1 MRFVYAVAFVDDEFV
16 MVRNEKR
23 GGWEMPGG
31 KVKASET
38 DDEAISREFW
48 EEVGHEF
55 VPLSKEEVPGGAV
68 YTGRMGEKIG
78 EGEMDWRLFD
88 SLPSALAFPGYE
100 YAEVLCWAR
109 DKANKAKTVQNL
121 SILI

>member
-31 KVKASET
+31 KVNPGET
-38 DDEAISREFW
+38 EDEAVAREFR
-48 EEVGHEF
+48 EEVGREF
-55 VPLSKEEVPGGAV
+55 IALSKEEVPGGAV
-68 YTGRMGEKIG
+68 YTGRLGKKIG
-78 EGEMDWRLFD
+78 EGEMEWRLFD
-88 SLPSALAFPGYE
+88 SLPSDLAFPDYE

-109 DKANKAKTVQNL
+109 DKTA
-121 SILI
+121 

>member
-1 MRFVYAVAFVDDEFV
+1 MRFVYAVAFIDDEFV
-16 MVRNEKR
+16 MVHNEKR

-31 KVKASET
+31 KVKAGET
-38 DDEAISREFW
+38 DGEAISREFR

-55 VPLSKEEVPGGAV
+55 VPLSKEDVPGGAV

-78 EGEMDWRLFD
+78 EGEMDWRLFG
-88 SLPSALAFPGYE
+88 SLPSDLAFPGYE
-100 YAEVLCWAR
+100 YAEVLCWAKEKA
-109 DKANKAKTVQNL
+109 DKERTAQNL

>member
-31 KVKASET
+31 KVNPGET
-38 DDEAISREFW
+38 EDEAVAREFI
-48 EEVGHEF
+48 EEVGREF
-55 VPLSKEEVPGGAV
+55 IALSKEEVPGGAV
-68 YTGRMGEKIG
+68 YTGRLGKKIG
-78 EGEMDWRLFD
+78 EGEMEWRLFD
-88 SLPSALAFPGYE
+88 SLPSDLAFPDYE

-109 DKANKAKTVQNL
+109 DKTA
-121 SILI
+121 